1 MANEV
6 PIKLAFQG
14 DMSAVKKELKDLKS
28 ELDNIVM
35 KTSAVNSFGMIDSE
49 ISKTINLTAQ
59 LQGQLQA
66 ATTKTGNL
74 KLDVLAK
81 EFQKSGVSL
90 SDYVGQLERLA
101 QKGYPEAGAAAKHLV
116 NQIQSA
122 YAPINQMSGAISR
135 VFSNLTQDIIKTFNY
150 SLINK
155 FTGAIRGAFRYAQNL
170 DRSLNDIR
178 IVTNLNV
185 SQMADFAKQAN
196 KAAMAL
202 GATTLEYTKGA
213 LIYYQQGLS
222 GEDVIERT
230 NATIKLANTS
240 GEAAEQISSYMTGIW
255 NNFDKGSKSVEYYA
269 DVISYLGAVTAAS
282 NADIAEGVQAFAA
295 TASTV
300 GLSFE
305 YATGALTTL
314 VDKTQQSA
322 STIGNALKTIFAR
335 LSSVSLGETLE
346 DGVNLTK
353 YTSALAK
360 VGVDVL
366 DANGKLKEMDTIL
379 DELGKRWEH
388 LSNTEKT
395 ALAQTVGGVR
405 QYNNL
410 ISLMDN
416 YGYFK
421 ELVGEAYDSEGY
433 LSKQNA
439 IYLESWAAASDQV
452 KASWQKI
459 YDLLIDDQLIIKLTK
474 GFASIVSGVGD
485 LISSLGGLKTL
496 LPGIIS
502 LMLSFGGERIN
513 SGIVTTF
520 NTIKDFLT
528 FNTANGGGGLA
539 KKLQAE
545 AWESSLTLDKTGNA
559 QIDSLIIKQNEM
571 SKEFIK
577 NRQAMTQSE
586 RVMREEQLKR
596 NKAIVEEI
604 QNTQK
609 LIDAERE
616 RLGQYE
622 VKTNIKKD
630 IIGDIQTHGENQ
642 AVLTRLQGMAWE
654 QNKEGKEVPTA
665 LSDKDYIAAVT
676 NAIKPGSIGGNTEIG
691 KKLFDQFFTVD
702 NNEIKLKAEQ
712 TVEGLKTA
720 ITVALDKNDE
730 NSSGYRKKRNGIIN
744 KLIAAEGIDGITN
757 QSQLKK
763 AMKANDAELTKK
775 NAELANAE
783 KTAADAIK
791 NGTTDSEE
799 YKNATQS
806 ITELKEE
813 IGTLTDYQTKLNTV
827 NATCVEGVKNYDKS
841 SKELTETLM
850 KQEDRSKDLSAVEK
864 ERAAERASLAN
875 NLTSLVQAGT
885 AVISITNTVS
895 SMVKTLGDDSVS
907 LGQKLSTLAG
917 GLTTLTFQI
926 GSLGKSFERM
936 ASTGFLGNKAMEA
949 MTAEGGTL
957 AKALKAGGAEVVANI
972 AKLGLYAL
980 AIAAVIYAIKKLVDW
995 YNRDAIAAKNA
1006 QKAAEEA
1013 SVAFENAK
1021 ERYNG
1026 LKDSFADYKNTQDA
1040 LSKLI
1045 TGTEEWVTAID
1056 EANEGIIKL
1065 LDSYPELQKYL
1076 QSNII
1081 DGKQVLSLAEGY
1093 ESILDDLAS
1102 RKYESQMAKYAT
1114 AIGANTTKN
1123 TSVVTDFARKHGYY
1137 ETKEVEKASSSGS
1150 GTYSTNR
1157 SGSNKPQEET
1167 EVETTYH
1174 SFTSEQIQTLVN
1186 AIGEQGGDEVFK
1198 SETLEKLGFAS
1209 EELQQAIIDNKGE
1222 LIKLS
1227 NTIEQNN
1234 ASNNNLAKAMLEAHI
1249 LNDSNL
1255 TDEEKAAML
1264 ALSDDQRE
1272 KVLARSQELYDT
1284 QYSDAAGH
1292 MSDYDIQKLYA
1303 EAHGYAEFKNKTGN
1317 KGAYYDIF
1325 GNETIINDE
1334 VARRWYAMQQ
1344 ALEGVTGELST
1355 ELEDIVG
1362 KEGDFGRNALMGFIG
1377 EGQSGL
1383 NQTKLSEDDI
1393 KALKEQDINISD
1405 EQAKELGYSN
1415 AEAFVTAYREALEK
1429 YNYTPGGIAADFD
1442 YGTKDFSKD
1451 DLEFLEEYTK
1461 RLMELNPD
1469 LIDVYG
1475 SEQKFKAA
1483 MQEVAIRMMNAQD
1496 ALEDFNKNID
1506 DYRTKLLKGTR
1517 GTEEYERAL
1526 ASVRKNMS
1534 KLLDMDPDT
1543 FSEKFLTSKENLND
1557 MEKAANG
1564 DVKAFTR
1571 LQEAAAF
1578 EAIPEIKDEKMKAEL
1593 AALIN
1598 NSEEFQTLPITAT
1611 LDSTPAGEAMA
1622 QLFTELLA
1630 AGEMTAEQV
1639 NEALSAIGFEPNVEY
1654 EEVPMT
1660 ADNVARKDAYT
1671 TDQDGNMV
1679 KVSTVES
1686 LASDARI
1693 YVPVLNAKKIH
1704 YTKPTDTIKNQTP
1717 KGSGS
1722 GSKKETKDKKSG
1734 ETEKKRY
1741 EVINNKLEET
1751 SELLTEI
1758 AGQKDRAFGADKI
1771 EKMEQEMDAL
1781 NTQLDQYN
1789 TKLAEAKDW
1798 LEKDKKAMDAYGA
1811 KYDENGVI
1819 TNYDQIMDQQIAIYN
1834 AAVDRYNKS
1843 AQTDADKERFEAAEK
1858 AYEKFLKAYEQYNE
1872 TLDLV
1877 GELEQNVLDTIYKI
1891 QDEMLEIIDTKVQ
1904 LNVEVNDRDIEL
1916 IEYLMKQLEDKAYS
1930 AADAIAL
1937 LGKEAANSLD
1947 KIAGYQEGIA
1957 DVLSDVNVA
1966 YDEQLQKRL
1975 QNGEIDAEEYN
1986 RLRQIGDAYAQQF
1999 LNGEIS
2005 AEQYAELVH
2014 MDEAHMEKLKEYA
2027 DAIKDETLKLQ
2038 ELRKE
2043 AYEKL
2048 GETIDQFN
2056 DDLDKQKDKIEK
2068 ATSALENYRNIVD
2081 TFGKKNLG
2089 LDDDIFEQM
2098 SRAELKAAQ
2107 STAAISKMAVDE
2119 AKRAMEELQK
2129 QVDAA
2134 TSEEQKRLL
2143 QEQLDK
2149 ATEAYQD
2156 ALDDWTSDLAD
2167 AAEKVRDVFDDAI
2180 DAIVEKF
2187 DESVGGLFNNLGDL
2201 QEAFDQAS
2209 TLDDQYVDDYKRV
2222 YELNKLNKKIHD
2234 SIDNGVTVKSRQL
2247 LLSLQDEINKKEAEG
2262 VELSE
2267 YDLEVYQKRYELYL
2281 AQIALEE
2288 AQNAK
2293 STVRMS
2299 RDNEGNWSYV
2309 YVADQAAMD
2318 KALDDYNDKLQ
2329 QYADLNENYIKN
2341 TQDTILSLEKEYQD
2355 ALAGL
2360 DPTDPDYERKLA
2372 DLQKYYNDRMAFY
2385 IQQLNNAFEANK
2397 EVAGYEEAEDWN
2409 VKQGFEDTLLGQLT
2423 GIASADEYAAIF
2435 GEAIDNATKA
2445 AEEKYQQYL
2454 DDLETT
2460 TADIQEIGETIGQ
2473 AIADVETASD
2483 EAQANAGIIAETFK
2497 TAFEAAL
2504 GELDAFTESY
2514 NADIDS
2520 MSFAT
2525 ARLLALINKLNEI
2538 KSGQTSNTDMPLPD
2552 TAYSDAALREVLG
2565 DELYD
2570 SITNK
2575 GTYDNIYGLANRNDT
2590 QAQLLEME
2598 REYKITLNDNMET
2611 LGESINRMAEIS
2623 AAGFGDLTSFL
2634 VDHTGKLEQQ
2644 VTITANF
2651 PNAVNHAE
2659 IEEAFSNLVNMAAQF
2674 ANRKN

>member
-14 DMSAVKKELKDLKS
+14 DMSAVKRELKDLKTT
-28 ELDNIVM
+28 LDSIV
-35 KTSAVNSFGMIDSE
+35 VNTNNLNAFGQVDQQIT
-49 ISKTINLTAQ
+49 KTINLAAQ

-66 ATTKTGNL
+66 ATTKSGNL

-81 EFQKSGVSL
+81 EFDKSGTSL
-90 SDYVGQLERLA
+90 ETYITQLRHLA
-101 QKGYPEAGAAAKHLV
+101 DRGYPEAARAADQLL

-122 YAPINQMSGAISR
+122 YAPINQLSGTLSR
-135 VFSNLTQDIIKTFNY
+135 VFNNLAQDIIKTFNY

-155 FTGAIRGAFRYAQNL
+155 FTGAIRGAFYYAQNL

-185 SQMADFAKQAN
+185 DQMAEFAKQAN

-202 GATTLEYTKGA
+202 GSTTLEYTKGA

-222 GEDVIERT
+222 GNDVIERT

-305 YATGALTTL
+305 YATSALTTL

-346 DGVNLTK
+346 DGVNLSK
-353 YTSALAK
+353 YTKALAT

-366 DANGKLKEMDTIL
+366 DANGSLKEMDAIL
-379 DELGKRWEH
+379 DELGKRWQY

-421 ELVGEAYDSEGY
+421 ELVNEAYDSEGY

-452 KASWQKI
+452 KTAWQKI

-485 LISSLGGLKTL
+485 LINNLGGLKTL
-496 LPGIIS
+496 LPSIIS
-502 LMLSFGGERIN
+502 LMMAFAGDRITQ
-513 SGIVTTF
+513 GIVNVTTSLR
-520 NTIKDFLT
+520 DFLT
-528 FNTANGGGGLA
+528 FNTANGGAGKA
-539 KKLQAE
+539 RALQEKA
-545 AWESSLTLDKTGNA
+545 ATMAFAVDTSSNKQLE
-559 QIDSLIIKQNEM
+559 SLIVRQNAM
-571 SKEFIK
+571 SHEFVK
-577 NRQAMTQSE
+577 NRQAMTQAE

-596 NKAIVEEI
+596 NKVLIEQLVLEQKQIDKQRELLSNQYSSEVDKQVNRMDEATRNQVIEQSLYDVDYSRKDAKNYIDIIRDKLQTSAITRESDIGQALLKDFFKTDQKTGEITAKSNVSGKAIREAIEAQYNSRNGDGGALKDNLINDLLKQEGFTNKDEFDKQRTTNKDRITQLTQEQNALTAELNGESLEAEKKEELKQKIHELTEELKIETDYKTHLDEVNKRVVTGVEEH
-604 QNTQK
+604 
-609 LIDAERE
+609 E
-616 RLGQYE
+616 
-622 VKTNIKKD
+622 
-630 IIGDIQTHGENQ
+630 Q
-642 AVLTRLQGMAWE
+642 AV
-654 QNKEGKEVPTA
+654 
-665 LSDKDYIAAVT
+665 
-676 NAIKPGSIGGNTEIG
+676 
-691 KKLFDQFFTVD
+691 
-702 NNEIKLKAEQ
+702 
-712 TVEGLKTA
+712 
-720 ITVALDKNDE
+720 
-730 NSSGYRKKRNGIIN
+730 
-744 KLIAAEGIDGITN
+744 
-757 QSQLKK
+757 
-763 AMKANDAELTKK
+763 
-775 NAELANAE
+775 
-783 KTAADAIK
+783 
-791 NGTTDSEE
+791 
-799 YKNATQS
+799 
-806 ITELKEE
+806 
-813 IGTLTDYQTKLNTV
+813 
-827 NATCVEGVKNYDKS
+827 
-841 SKELTETLM
+841 KELTEAELRQEQEQ
-850 KQEDRSKDLSAVEK
+850 KQALEVAEYEAKQRAGLAYNLSSIA
-864 ERAAERASLAN
+864 
-875 NLTSLVQAGT
+875 QAGT
-885 AVISITNTVS
+885 AVISIINSVS
-895 SMVKTLGDDSVS
+895 SAVKTLNDENVP
-907 LGQKLSTLAG
+907 LIQKLTTVG
-917 GLTTLTFQI
+917 GLITTLTFQI
-926 GSLGKSFERM
+926 GSLGNSLKKIATS
-936 ASTGFLGNKAMEA
+936 GFLGQNVMKE
-949 MTAEGGTL
+949 MTEGSGKLVT
-957 AKALKAGGAEVVANI
+957 ALKAGGKEMALI
-972 AKLGLYAL
+972 LAKYAL
-980 AIAAVIYAIKKLVDW
+980 IIAAIVAVIAVAKYLW
-995 YNRDAIAAKNA
+995 NEYNRDSIAAKNA
-1006 QKAAEEA
+1006 AKAADEA
-1013 SVAFENAK
+1013 AAAFDNAK
-1021 ERYNG
+1021 EKYNG
-1026 LKDSFADYKNTQDA
+1026 LKEGIESYEDA
-1040 LSKLI
+1040 QKAIEDL
-1045 TGTEEWVTAID
+1045 TVGTEEWSTAIE
-1056 EANEGIIKL
+1056 EANEQILDL
-1065 LDSYPELQKYL
+1065 LDSYPELAKYL
-1076 QSNII
+1076 HSQII
-1081 DGKQVLSLAEGY
+1081 DGKEVLTLEEDGYKLALEQAK
-1093 ESILDDLAS
+1093 L
-1102 RKYESQMAKYAT
+1102 RKQNAQIAKYSA
-1114 AIGANTTKN
+1114 AIGANAAEN
-1123 TSVVTDFARKHGYY
+1123 TSEITDFIRSHAY
-1137 ETKEVEKASSSGS
+1137 TTQKEVQIASTSPTPGGQATQVTQVQTSYEHFD
-1150 GTYSTNR
+1150 TDTI
-1157 SGSNKPQEET
+1157 NKVLDSINQ
-1167 EVETTYH
+1167 
-1174 SFTSEQIQTLVN
+1174 F
-1186 AIGEQGGDEVFK
+1186 GGDITF
-1198 SETLEKLGFAS
+1198 TTDQLEKLGITNTD
-1209 EELQQAIIDNKGE
+1209 LQNAIIKNKGA
-1222 LIKLS
+1222 L
-1227 NTIEQNN
+1227 EQLNGTLK
-1234 ASNNNLAKAMLEAHI
+1234 NNNSKNDALAKAMLNSAI
-1249 LNDSNL
+1249 LNGDDSEAAKNAYTKFAEERYKEVVDL
-1255 TDEEKAAML
+1255 DEKGT
-1264 ALSDDQRE
+1264 
-1272 KVLARSQELYDT
+1272 ELYNNKWADGKGKT
-1284 QYSDAAGH
+1284 DAQ
-1292 MSDYDIQKLYA
+1292 IQEEYA
-1303 EAHGYAEFKNKTGN
+1303 KAMGYVKYTDKWGN
-1317 KGAYYDIF
+1317 KGEYVDEN
-1325 GNETIINDE
+1325 GEVHTIDDE
-1334 VARRWYAMQQ
+1334 VARRYLAMQD
-1344 ALEGVTGELST
+1344 AVTDFKTEIDNELKAFTSGQGEKGAEAVT
-1355 ELEDIVG
+1355 
-1362 KEGDFGRNALMGFIG
+1362 AFIG
-1377 EGQSGL
+1377 GQQAGI
-1383 NQTKLSEDDI
+1383 NNMYLSSADLD
-1393 KALKEQDINISD
+1393 ALKLDADNISITD
-1405 EQAKELGYSN
+1405 EQAQHAGYDS
-1415 AEAFVTAYREALEK
+1415 AEKFIDAYKTALE
-1429 YNYTPGGIAADFD
+1429 NYSQSGISADFD
-1442 YGTKDFSKD
+1442 YGTEDFSKD

-1461 RLMELNPD
+1461 RLMKLNEKSREKYD
-1469 LIDVYG
+1469 SDQEFE
-1475 SEQKFKAA
+1475 SA
-1483 MQEVAIRMMNAQD
+1483 MRDMAVRMINMND
-1496 ALEDFNKNID
+1496 ALEDLNKNID
-1506 DYRTKLLKGTR
+1506 DYRTKIIKGEK

-1526 ASVRKNMS
+1526 AAVRKDMS
-1534 KLLDMDPDT
+1534 KLLDMDPDA
-1543 FSEKFLTSKENLND
+1543 FSEEFLKSKKNLND

-1564 DVKAFTR
+1564 DVEAFTR
-1571 LQEAAAF
+1571 LQEAAA
-1578 EAIPEIKDEKMKAEL
+1578 IDIVTKTEIKTDGAED
-1593 AALIN
+1593 ALKKWIGE
-1598 NSEEFQTLPITAT
+1598 SEQFHVLEVGAT
-1611 LDSTPAGEAMA
+1611 LDTTEAGQKLAE
-1622 QLFTELLA
+1622 LFTQMLA
-1630 AGEMTAEQV
+1630 TGEMTAEEV
-1639 NEALSAIGFEPNVEY
+1639 NAALSAIGFEPNVKYVEMPLS
-1654 EEVPMT
+1654 EVDT
-1660 ADNVARKDAYT
+1660 STQTAYT
-1671 TDQDGNMV
+1671 TDSEGNMV
-1679 KVSTVES
+1679 AVTDEMKLSKDS
-1686 LASDARI
+1686 LVK
-1693 YVPVLNAKKIH
+1693 VPVLNAKEIH
-1704 YTKPTDTIKNQTP
+1704 YTKPNDTIKSQKP
-1717 KGSGS
+1717 KGG
-1722 GSKKETKDKKSG
+1722 GGGKKEKKDKKSG

-1819 TNYDQIMDQQIAIYN
+1819 VNYDQIMDKQIAIYN

-1843 AQTDADKERFEAAEK
+1843 AQSDADKERFEAAEK

-2014 MDEAHMEKLKEYA
+2014 MDEAHIEKLKEYA

-2372 DLQKYYNDRMAFY
+2372 ELQKYYNDRMAFY

-2525 ARLLALINKLNEI
+2525 ARLLALINQLNEI